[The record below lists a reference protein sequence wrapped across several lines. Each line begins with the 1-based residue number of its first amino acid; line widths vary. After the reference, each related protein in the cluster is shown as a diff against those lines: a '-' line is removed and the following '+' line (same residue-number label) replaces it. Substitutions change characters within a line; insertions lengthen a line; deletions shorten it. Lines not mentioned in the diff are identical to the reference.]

1 MWQATVR
8 NYCLK
13 TTNVVEFDLALIGKL
28 ETTEYFQS
36 ELLQLLFIVSGR
48 SYNECQ
54 QNARVK
60 TLDRL
65 SILTMTAEAGWRR
78 VINRI

>member
-36 ELLQLLFIVSGR
+36 ELFIVSGR

-54 QNARVK
+54 QNAREK